1 VPRAVDQPFNHRPD
15 HAAPIA
21 RRVVSSQEREIA
33 RSYEVMAWWV
43 LVVVMRVG
51 FSGLRCFWGRARRF
65 GPVLPSSVTQRSR
78 HDGSIQVIVPAAV
91 WIWVRAPGKGITLI
105 FQAHGGE

>member
-78 HDGSIQVIVPAAV
+78 HDGSIQVIVSGRGVDMGASA
-91 WIWVRAPGKGITLI
+91 R
-105 FQAHGGE
+105 